1 MYTRK
6 DEITT
11 GWILGILSL
20 ILTSVILFWYF
31 SNPQNFIRNG
41 LGIQLEA
48 FSNPIVW
55 IFACFIAIGYILHTV
70 KVIPFV
76 REHLF
81 TFSWLKVIGIWA
93 AVVSSTVEEI
103 VFRKV
108 LMDWLMNLDFSI
120 IFQVFAS
127 AVIFGFAHSAW
138 VFLRG
143 EIKIALPVIL
153 ATTVLGALLAVLYIV
168 GDRNI
173 LAPIVAHILINLFIE
188 PWLMLSA
195 VSGKWDRISSEIK
208 T

>member
-31 SNPQNFIRNG
+31 SNPQNFIKNG
-41 LGIQLEA
+41 LGIQPVV

-55 IFACFIAIGYILHTV
+55 IFACFIAIGYIIYTV

-108 LMDWLMNLDFSI
+108 
-120 IFQVFAS
+120 
-127 AVIFGFAHSAW
+127 
-138 VFLRG
+138 
-143 EIKIALPVIL
+143 
-153 ATTVLGALLAVLYIV
+153 
-168 GDRNI
+168 
-173 LAPIVAHILINLFIE
+173 
-188 PWLMLSA
+188 
-195 VSGKWDRISSEIK
+195 
-208 T
+208 